1 MLNYFKYCLNN
12 FYNFYFIP
20 IKFFKYLGSSNNS
33 NNVQGTINDKDQK
46 GSKVSSVEKQ
56 VSNFNYNFFIDI

>member
-1 MLNYFKYCLNN
+1 MK
-12 FYNFYFIP
+12 IV
-20 IKFFKYLGSSNNS
+20 KYLGSSNNS

-56 VSNFNYNFFIDI
+56 VSYFNYNYFIDI